1 MLVEMLVASDEAT
14 SGSVMQNADRI
25 SPSSSGRS
33 QRCFCSSVPNSAST
47 SMLPVSG
54 AAQFSASGARNERP
68 VSSASGAYWRLDSPA
83 PSGWPARNRFHR
95 PRWRAFAFRSSM
107 IGGRSQPRPSLA
119 SLAACSSKTDSAGT
133 ICSSRKAWSWP
144 RSSSVR
150 ASNANSICYL
160 LRPLPGSSSTQ
171 PRLYLPAGMAPRYGA
186 VMNQVETARGP
197 VDADSLGV
205 TLMHEHIFILNEE
218 IRENY
223 PADYPDGWDDDGQV
237 DSAIT
242 KLTELTGHGCRT
254 IVDPTVLGL
263 GRDIHRIRRVADGTD
278 LNIIVATGLY
288 TYNDVPFYFLYR
300 QPRPSTG
307 GVDPM
312 TSLFVRDIQTG
323 IADTGVKAA
332 FLKCA
337 VDEPGLTPGVER
349 VLRAVCRAH
358 TETGA
363 PITVHTHPHSGT
375 GREVV
380 RVLREEGADLTK
392 VVLGH
397 SGDTSDLDYLTEL
410 ADAGCLLGMDRFG
423 LDMFLPG

>member
-1 MLVEMLVASDEAT
+1 
-14 SGSVMQNADRI
+14 
-25 SPSSSGRS
+25 
-33 QRCFCSSVPNSAST
+33 
-47 SMLPVSG
+47 
-54 AAQFSASGARNERP
+54 
-68 VSSASGAYWRLDSPA
+68 
-83 PSGWPARNRFHR
+83 
-95 PRWRAFAFRSSM
+95 
-107 IGGRSQPRPSLA
+107 
-119 SLAACSSKTDSAGT
+119 
-133 ICSSRKAWSWP
+133 
-144 RSSSVR
+144 
-150 ASNANSICYL
+150 
-160 LRPLPGSSSTQ
+160 
-171 PRLYLPAGMAPRYGA
+171 MA
-186 VMNQVETARGP
+186 QVETARGP

-205 TLMHEHIFILNEE
+205 TLMHEHVFILNEE
-218 IRENY
+218 VRENY
-223 PADYPDGWDDDGQV
+223 PADYPDGWDEDGQV

-242 KLTELTGHGCRT
+242 KLTELTGRGCRT

-300 QPRPSTG
+300 QARPSTG

-349 VLRAVCRAH
+349 VLRAVSRAH

-375 GREVV
+375 GREVI

-423 LDMFLPG
+423 IDIVPFEQRVSTVAAMCERGYSERLVLSHDAACYIDWFPPAVIPRFLPSWHYLHLFDDVLPALRERGVSDEQIDTMLVANPRRYFGG